1 MSEIK
6 KIGII
11 GTGTMGHGIAQV
23 AAQSGFQV
31 VTKDVSEDKTKKAV
45 QKIEGSL
52 SKLVEKQK
60 IAADVKDHTLK
71 NINVVG
77 DLSAF
82 KDCDLIIEAITEN
95 PQAKQD
101 LFRQLNEV
109 LKPGAI
115 VATNTSSISITL
127 LASGLKDP
135 SKFVGMHFF
144 NPVPVMK
151 LVEIIAGIQTSEETL
166 KAVTDVSVK
175 LGKTP
180 ARVKDSAGFAVNRIL
195 IPMIN
200 EAVYALYEG
209 VADAKAIDTVMQ
221 LGANHPMGPLTLADF
236 VGLDVLLAALEVM
249 QNDLGEAKY
258 QPCPLLR
265 KMVEAGYLGRKT
277 GRGFFDYT
285 QK

>member
-1 MSEIK
+1 MTIQ
-6 KIGII
+6 KIGIV
-11 GTGTMGHGIAQV
+11 GTGTMGNGIAQV
-23 AAQSGFQV
+23 AAQAGYQV
-31 VTKDVSEDKTKKAV
+31 VVKDVSEDKTKKSIS
-45 QKIEGSL
+45 KIEAGL

-60 IAADVKDHTLK
+60 IDAGTKEKILK
-71 NINVVG
+71 NITVVS
-77 DLSAF
+77 DLQGY

-95 PQAKQD
+95 PEVKQT
-101 LFRQLNEV
+101 LLKQLNEV
-109 LKPGAI
+109 VKDGAI
-115 VATNTSSISITL
+115 IATNTSSISITL
-127 LASGLKDP
+127 LASQAKDP
-135 SKFVGMHFF
+135 SRFVGMHFF
-144 NPVPVMK
+144 NPVPLMK
-151 LVEIIAGIQTSEETL
+151 LVEIIAGIQTSEETI
-166 KAVTDVSVK
+166 KATTEVAEK

-209 VADAKAIDTVMQ
+209 VADAKTIDTVMQ
-221 LGANHPMGPLTLADF
+221 LGANHPMGPLTLGDF

-265 KMVEAGYLGRKT
+265 KMVEAGYLGRKS
-277 GRGFFDYT
+277 GRGFFDYS

>member
-1 MSEIK
+1 MTITR
-6 KIGII
+6 IGIV
-11 GTGTMGHGIAQV
+11 GAGTMGSGIAQV
-23 AAQSGFQV
+23 AAQSGYAV
-31 VTKDVSEDKTKKAV
+31 LLKDVSDDRAKKAV

-52 SKLVEKQK
+52 AKLVEKQK
-60 IAADVKDHTLK
+60 IDQAVKDKTLQ
-71 NINVVG
+71 NIKVVS
-77 DLSAF
+77 DLASF
-82 KDCDLIIEAITEN
+82 KECDLIIEAITEN

-101 LFRQLNEV
+101 LFRQLNEIAKSEAV
-109 LKPGAI
+109 I
-115 VATNTSSISITL
+115 ATNTSSISITL
-127 LASGLKDP
+127 LAAGVKNP
-135 SKFVGMHFF
+135 GRFVGMHFF
-144 NPVPVMK
+144 NPVPLMR
-151 LVEIIAGIQTSEETL
+151 LVEIIAGIQTTEETI
-166 KAVTDVSVK
+166 KTATEVSEK

-180 ARVKDSAGFAVNRIL
+180 TRVKDSAGFAVNRIL

-249 QNDLGEAKY
+249 QHDLGEAKY

-265 KMVEAGYLGRKT
+265 KMVEAGWLGRKT